1 MRIKLDENLPVGL
14 VEELSRLGHDV
25 DSVPQEGL
33 TGKPD
38 PSIWTACQNDRRL
51 LITQDLDFSD
61 IREYAPGSHHGLMLM
76 RLGEPS
82 RSNLIERLRLIFNR
96 ESVDS
101 WSRCFV
107 TVTDLKIRIRRP
119 ANGTASYTLTLD
131 SKPGNPPIHL

>member
-119 ANGTASYTLTLD
+119 R
-131 SKPGNPPIHL
+131 